1 LSAEQNW
8 EEIGEGPGQTDVILS
23 RFLIDISGIKIR
35 SEMQI
40 GWSYHRFHKRFDHP
54 NILCVLIFKK
64 AWILTVNPRFPF
76 DKSESILIA
85 GVFTRP
91 FLPHL
96 SFFGLFWQDHN
107 APSKILIH
115 IHDGI

>member
-1 LSAEQNW
+1 MVVVRGCVVFLKKMISQVSGAS
-8 EEIGEGPGQTDVILS
+8 QTFDSLE
-23 RFLIDISGIKIR
+23 L
-35 SEMQI
+35 
-40 GWSYHRFHKRFDHP
+40 WFHNRFDHP